1 MELTNEDSCAVM
13 LWVVWTQR
21 LSVLLLIS
29 RVFVVLKQT
38 VVLKLVK
45 QPSDEIN
52 FVLIVSQTQ

>member
-21 LSVLLLIS
+21 LSVLLLIN
-29 RVFVVLKQT
+29 RVFVVLKQR
-38 VVLKLVK
+38 VVLKLAK

-52 FVLIVSQTQ
+52 FVLTL